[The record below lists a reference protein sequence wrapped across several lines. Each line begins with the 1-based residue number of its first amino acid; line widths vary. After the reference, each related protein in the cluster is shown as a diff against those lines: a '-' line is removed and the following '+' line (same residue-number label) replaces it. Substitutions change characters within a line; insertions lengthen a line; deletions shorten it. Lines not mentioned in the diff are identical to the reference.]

1 MCICISGCQTMVTE
15 TSKATNF
22 KDLFHLQ
29 HIFKMDSNPIIGI
42 TFFLLAR
49 FFQADEKSLQN
60 SHPCSLFLYNTIL
73 YSLTNLAISITFL

>member
-1 MCICISGCQTMVTE
+1 MCICISGRQTMVTE

-42 TFFLLAR
+42 TLIFFYWQD
-49 FFQADEKSLQN
+49 FFR
-60 SHPCSLFLYNTIL
+60 
-73 YSLTNLAISITFL
+73 